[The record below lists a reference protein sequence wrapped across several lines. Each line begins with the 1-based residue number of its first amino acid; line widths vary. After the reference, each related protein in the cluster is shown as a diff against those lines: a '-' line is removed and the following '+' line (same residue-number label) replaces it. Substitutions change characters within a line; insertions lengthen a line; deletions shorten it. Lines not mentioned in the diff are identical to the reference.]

1 VKRVSA
7 HLPLFLPLVL
17 CLLTCALAARSYRIQ
32 DMWMWGYEP
41 PDKTEL
47 KVLSLFNGHLQLGLF
62 YDMDKGG
69 YPTTSPSHISRP
81 AKAVLTEE
89 RFDPATRRGDYGV
102 YWSPRTPIPFTAGS
116 TYRLIQVPLGPI
128 AALFALSATPAVAWN
143 LRRARRRAGRRR
155 RGLCP
160 SCGYDL
166 RGTPERCPECGVT
179 SPS

>member
-1 VKRVSA
+1 VLA

-17 CLLTCALAARSYRIQ
+17 CLLTCALAARSFGIQ
-32 DMWMWGYEP
+32 DMWTWGYAP
-41 PDKTEL
+41 PDKTGL
-47 KVLSLFNGHLQLGLF
+47 KLLSLFNGHVKLGLF

-81 AKAVLTEE
+81 AKAVLSEE
-89 RFDPATRRGDYGV
+89 PFDPATRRGDYGV

-116 TYRLIQVPLGPI
+116 TYRLIQISLWPI
-128 AALFALSATPAVAWN
+128 AALFALFAAPAAAWR
-143 LRRARRRAGRRR
+143 LYGARQRARRRR

-166 RGTPERCPECGVT
+166 RGTPDRCPECGVT
-179 SPS
+179 SSL